1 MGDRK
6 EPTTP
11 PPDAVKPPPPPPPP
25 DKRGC
30 DHKFIDSRA
39 CVKCGWTPHESPPSQ
54 PDGHRGPW
62 RRARALRS
70 PFESR
75 VVLVGDRIRFDTA
88 LLEQIHA
95 LPDHRAELV
104 TVERIVR
111 EVDGT
116 LTLTLRRSSSSDV

>member
-1 MGDRK
+1 MDDERHCFHGPGVTCSVC
-6 EPTTP
+6 EPIIREHS
-11 PPDAVKPPPPPPPP
+11 K
-25 DKRGC
+25 
-30 DHKFIDSRA
+30 
-39 CVKCGWTPHESPPSQ
+39 

-75 VVLVGDRIRFDTA
+75 VVLVGDRIRFSTA
-88 LLEQIHA
+88 LLGQMAETEQ
-95 LPDHRAELV
+95 LV

-116 LTLTLRRSSSSDV
+116 LTLHLRRSSSSSDG